1 MATKILRELTVWT
14 NRRKK
19 GERSVTMS
27 GRGKRKEEEGASD
40 DNSDGHA
47 PPKKASKTDSA
58 DDSDDIVVCEISKNR
73 RVTVRN
79 WQGKVWI
86 DIREFYLKDGKQLPG
101 KKGISL
107 SVDQWNVLRDHV
119 EEIDKALADS

>member
-1 MATKILRELTVWT
+1 
-14 NRRKK
+14 
-19 GERSVTMS
+19 MS

-40 DNSDGHA
+40 DNSDGDA
-47 PPKKASKTDSA
+47 PPKKASKTTT

-101 KKGISL
+101 KKGITVTL
-107 SVDQWNVLRDHV
+107 H
-119 EEIDKALADS
+119 